1 MKEFV
6 LASGNSHKADEFS
19 ELFDPEIIL
28 VKAAPEK
35 LEVVEDGLS
44 FQENAFKKAEGYYKK
59 LKCPIVSDDS
69 GLEVEALPGELGIH
83 SARFGGEDLSSE
95 EQVELLLEK
104 LKEEENRK
112 AYFVC
117 VLCFYINPEEVY
129 FFEGRSHGHIS
140 SSVQGSGG
148 FGYDPVFIPE
158 NLDGKTSF
166 AENPDW
172 KMKNSHR
179 SKACKMASQFFGR

>member
-1 MKEFV
+1 VKEFV
-6 LASGNSHKADEFS
+6 LASGNSHKAEEFS
-19 ELFDPEIIL
+19 ELFDLDIIK

-44 FQENAFKKAEGYYKK
+44 FQENAFKKAEAYYKK
-59 LKCPIVSDDS
+59 LQCPIISDDS

-83 SARFGGEDLSSE
+83 SARFGGTELTSE

-104 LKEEENRK
+104 LKDKDNRK

-140 SSVQGSGG
+140 LTVQGNGG
-148 FGYDPVFIPE
+148 FGYDPVFLPE

-179 SKACKMASQFFGR
+179 SKASMMASQFFGR